1 MKSRLIV
8 NTVSGTLELK
18 SDRRLKIRTDGEVL
32 ETGCCHDRISPRV
45 ACFLAGDAVSY
56 V

>member
-8 NTVSGTLELK
+8 NPVSGTLELK
-18 SDRRLKIRTDGEVL
+18 SDRRRKVKTDGEVL
-32 ETGCCHDRISPRV
+32 ETGCCYDRILPR
-45 ACFLAGDAVSY
+45 AARFLAGDAVSY